1 MKFSKLSI
9 LGAFL
14 ALLPT
19 QSSAL
24 KCGIKGVTEP
34 CIGETDDRYNP
45 DVSYNLKDQNDLW
58 KKKEG
63 LYVGT
68 QVDYNAEGDKL
79 TNRNPKKFDG
89 TEING
94 IGTYDFSNGKTF
106 FNCTID
112 GSRGYFHTYLLFKHN
127 ADVPDIPGMQLPGIV
142 YPLSSYSE
150 YSST

>member
-63 LYVGT
+63 L
-68 QVDYNAEGDKL
+68 
-79 TNRNPKKFDG
+79 TN
-89 TEING
+89 
-94 IGTYDFSNGKTF
+94 SS
-106 FNCTID
+106 TI
-112 GSRGYFHTYLLFKHN
+112 LL
-127 ADVPDIPGMQLPGIV
+127 IV
-142 YPLSSYSE
+142 RVQ
-150 YSST
+150 YSSTSITAIILYY